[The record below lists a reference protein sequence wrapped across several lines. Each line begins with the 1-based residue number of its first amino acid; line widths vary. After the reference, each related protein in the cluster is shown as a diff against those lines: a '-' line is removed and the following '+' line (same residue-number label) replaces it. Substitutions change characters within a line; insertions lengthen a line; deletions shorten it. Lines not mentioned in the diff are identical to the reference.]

1 MPSLIWRLVLAI
13 FLTARQNFIEA
24 GQVSGKCEPI
34 TVSTCRGSGVLHRYT
49 RMPVEV
55 PGPGPMDHQHFMTQH
70 EAVGQL
76 QPYLP
81 IMSKAR
87 GCREY
92 LKPLLCAVY
101 LRPCDHESVGGSLP
115 CRDLC
120 EKAQASCKRTMRH
133 VGLDWPRQLDCT
145 RFPSATQYSTC
156 MSALNVGP
164 VEEVRDSADNVP
176 TVEVRVTCSYELSPK
191 IQPQWLTPDGNLITD
206 DEMERIFAQRV
217 NKHTTNLV
225 ILRYTDSFDSGNYT
239 CIVGDSEFTR
249 SVTLANIYEPE
260 EEQTTCEPIPDF
272 WWCRSNVNYAE
283 IQLPNT
289 YGMRTKD
296 EIRHKLER
304 YSEVARSGCSQ
315 YIGAALCATY
325 LTECDSSRDAHRPM
339 LCRDLCEKVDREC
352 AEAFRE
358 GGVEPLSCDGVVR
371 HTDGDCYNGIE
382 ISPAESFDT
391 ATGKRVEVE
400 CYHAPIVRAV
410 WVTPDG
416 ASLRIPGD
424 PESRITVEVEGR
436 NILRLV
442 INDFVDFKDAGRYTC
457 SDWDTFNRTI
467 TIDNIYQPNVTTP
480 SRPEIEIGEVNQ
492 VDVLGIRF
500 TSVAC
505 VSTSQPP
512 FLPIWLDLYGAVVP
526 LDEAN
531 PFSRFIASKVS
542 ESEAMLFIR
551 DFEDSTDAG
560 VYTCL
565 GQGPDS
571 AQTIVIGDI
580 TLGPQINLTEPQG
593 EIVIGDVTISDFAG
607 SVIASVGCTSTSIPP
622 FQPIWLDIYGAV
634 VSRDI
639 SANPFSRN
647 FAVNTSDGITG
658 LFIRDFK
665 DSTDAGVYTCLGQ
678 GPDSAQTIVIGDI
691 TLGPQVNLTDPSKQ
705 PQGEIVIGEVTTMNI
720 AGFMMTSVGCASTS
734 IPPFQPIWLDI
745 YGAVVPRD
753 ISANP
758 FSRHFAVNTSDS
770 VTGLI
775 IRDFKDSTDAGVY
788 TCLGQGPD
796 SAQTVVIGD
805 ITLGPQV
812 NLTDPSKQPP
822 DEIEISEVVTLD
834 IIGSIYAS
842 VACISKSSTPFQPI
856 WLDLYGAVVPIAE
869 DIPTNQSSRI
879 LAVRSSDGVTGL
891 VISDFKDST
900 DAGVYTCLGQ
910 DPDSAQTIVIGDITQ
925 GPLANPTTLPSVAEP
940 SEQPNE
946 IVIGEV
952 STINVVG
959 SVYASVS
966 CTSQSS
972 PPFQP
977 IWLDLYGAVVPR
989 DIVRNPFSHHFGVNT
1004 SDSVT
1009 ELVIKDFEDSTDA
1022 GVYTCLGQGPDSAQ
1036 TIVIGDITQGPLANP
1051 SEQPPCE
1058 EIRIPD
1064 CSVGIGYSSTYV
1076 PSLVGLGQNELGDVF
1091 RGLEPVFANPCSPYF
1106 RPYMCAL
1113 YLPPCRER
1121 AVLPCKELCLTAVDQ
1136 CAETLRITFSVE
1148 ELAGMRESC
1157 ASMPSENEPG
1167 AKCHNVKEVEIGAV
1181 AGAGTRRVTVECT
1194 YNLLPPV
1201 QPRWFSPSGREI
1213 LSGSWRR
1220 VRVIE
1225 SSDSITVLEIKN
1237 YAPHI
1242 DEGSYTCAGPIQRVT
1257 VDL

>member
-639 SANPFSRN
+639 SANPFSR
-647 FAVNTSDGITG
+647 
-658 LFIRDFK
+658 
-665 DSTDAGVYTCLGQ
+665 
-678 GPDSAQTIVIGDI
+678 
-691 TLGPQVNLTDPSKQ
+691 
-705 PQGEIVIGEVTTMNI
+705 
-720 AGFMMTSVGCASTS
+720 
-734 IPPFQPIWLDI
+734 
-745 YGAVVPRD
+745 
-753 ISANP
+753 
-758 FSRHFAVNTSDS
+758 HFAVNTSDS

-940 SEQPNE
+940 SEQPTDE

>member
-753 ISANP
+753 I
-758 FSRHFAVNTSDS
+758 
-770 VTGLI
+770 
-775 IRDFKDSTDAGVY
+775 
-788 TCLGQGPD
+788 
-796 SAQTVVIGD
+796 
-805 ITLGPQV
+805 
-812 NLTDPSKQPP
+812 
-822 DEIEISEVVTLD
+822 
-834 IIGSIYAS
+834 
-842 VACISKSSTPFQPI
+842 
-856 WLDLYGAVVPIAE
+856 
-869 DIPTNQSSRI
+869 
-879 LAVRSSDGVTGL
+879 
-891 VISDFKDST
+891 
-900 DAGVYTCLGQ
+900 
-910 DPDSAQTIVIGDITQ
+910 
-925 GPLANPTTLPSVAEP
+925 
-940 SEQPNE
+940 
-946 IVIGEV
+946 
-952 STINVVG
+952 
-959 SVYASVS
+959 
-966 CTSQSS
+966 
-972 PPFQP
+972 
-977 IWLDLYGAVVPR
+977 
-989 DIVRNPFSHHFGVNT
+989 VRNPFSHHFGVNT

>member
-705 PQGEIVIGEVTTMNI
+705 P
-720 AGFMMTSVGCASTS
+720 
-734 IPPFQPIWLDI
+734 
-745 YGAVVPRD
+745 
-753 ISANP
+753 
-758 FSRHFAVNTSDS
+758 
-770 VTGLI
+770 
-775 IRDFKDSTDAGVY
+775 
-788 TCLGQGPD
+788 
-796 SAQTVVIGD
+796 
-805 ITLGPQV
+805 
-812 NLTDPSKQPP
+812 P

-940 SEQPNE
+940 SEQPTDE

>member
-705 PQGEIVIGEVTTMNI
+705 P
-720 AGFMMTSVGCASTS
+720 
-734 IPPFQPIWLDI
+734 
-745 YGAVVPRD
+745 
-753 ISANP
+753 
-758 FSRHFAVNTSDS
+758 H
-770 VTGLI
+770 
-775 IRDFKDSTDAGVY
+775 
-788 TCLGQGPD
+788 
-796 SAQTVVIGD
+796 
-805 ITLGPQV
+805 
-812 NLTDPSKQPP
+812 
-822 DEIEISEVVTLD
+822 EIEISEVVTLD

-940 SEQPNE
+940 SEQPTDE